1 LNAIQLRAQTLR
13 PYRIGD
19 ETLYLITAGS
29 AVIKRNEPRRS
40 EEHEEGRKEEGRKE
54 TQQCF

>member
-1 LNAIQLRAQTLR
+1 LNAIQLGAQTLR

-29 AVIKRNEPRRS
+29 AVFEKFLANIIQLRHAKGERLNL
-40 EEHEEGRKEEGRKE
+40 
-54 TQQCF
+54 

>member
-1 LNAIQLRAQTLR
+1 VIQTFFPAIALAKAKSSPLYSSCRLNAIQLRAQTLR

-29 AVIKRNEPRRS
+29 AVIIL
-40 EEHEEGRKEEGRKE
+40 
-54 TQQCF
+54 